1 MLIINELSVFYGKNK
16 VLQGL
21 ALKCVNAKIH
31 GILGMNG
38 AGKTTLFNAIY
49 GFLPKDS
56 GSCLFKGQ
64 PVSKKEVA
72 YLETVNFFYSYMTGK
87 EYLQLCSL
95 QNPNFNI
102 EEWNRVFQLPLGNLI
117 DTYSTGM
124 KKKLALQGVIALD
137 RPILILDE
145 PFNGVDFES
154 SEVIYEILKRLRK
167 QGKTILLSSHIIES
181 LTNIC
186 NSINYLSNGKI
197 EKTYVK
203 SEFGMLETE
212 LRSAIKEKVSDALN
226 EIFDSTQLTTD
237 NPQPTTDN

>member
-1 MLIINELSVFYGKNK
+1 MLKINNLSVSYSENR
-16 VLQGL
+16 VLNNLNLELEESQ
-21 ALKCVNAKIH
+21 IH
-31 GILGMNG
+31 GVLGMNG

-56 GSCLFKGQ
+56 GTCLLDEKS
-64 PVSKKEVA
+64 VTKSDIA

-87 EYLQLCSL
+87 EYLQLCAL
-95 QNPNFNI
+95 QNPNFKI
-102 EEWNRVFQLPLGNLI
+102 EDWNQVFQLPLNKLI

-137 RPILILDE
+137 RPVLVLDE

-154 SEVIYEILKRLRK
+154 SEVIYEILKRLRN

-186 NSINYLSNGKI
+186 DSINYLSQGKI
-197 EKTYVK
+197 EKTYTQND
-203 SEFGMLETE
+203 FGLLETE
-212 LRSAIKEKVSDALN
+212 LRAVIKDKVGKALDD
-226 EIFDSTQLTTD
+226 IFDATIF
-237 NPQPTTDN
+237 